1 MAKST
6 QPLIPKTA
14 LVVDDSMLIRHSV
27 CRFFEERGFIVESA
41 TNGVEA
47 LEVLN
52 NFVPDIIITD
62 LSMPRMD
69 GAELVSRVRQI
80 EIFANTPIIV
90 LAARRSASELIAE
103 RPSGSAAVIFKDID
117 IEEQLRLRSRGDP
130 ALGGLLNGALAT
142 ESLSSAAKAA
152 SLAAVSGTA
161 EAVPFQNRF
170 MRLSGALPIPP
181 NDFYSCHAFVAALN
195 SLGYVREMV
204 VVLLFC

>member
-6 QPLIPKTA
+6 QPPIPKTA

-69 GAELVSRVRQI
+69 GAELVSRIRQI
-80 EIFANTPIIV
+80 EVFAKTPIIV
-90 LAARRSASELIAE
+90 LAGRRSASELIAK
-103 RPSGSAAVIFKDID
+103 RPSGTAAVIFKDID
-117 IEEQLRLRSRGDP
+117 IEEQLRR
-130 ALGGLLNGALAT
+130 ALEAT
-142 ESLSSAAKAA
+142 L
-152 SLAAVSGTA
+152 V
-161 EAVPFQNRF
+161 
-170 MRLSGALPIPP
+170 
-181 NDFYSCHAFVAALN
+181 
-195 SLGYVREMV
+195 
-204 VVLLFC
+204 